1 LLSPS
6 KIEIKRKDDFM
17 PPTVG
22 IALSGGGVK
31 GFAHLGVLKALEE
44 KGIKPDLLAG
54 VSAGAIVGSFIAAG
68 KRPEEAME
76 LINESDFF
84 DFAKLS
90 IPNRG
95 IFTLDNM
102 TENLEKSLGVRIFA
116 DLKIPFYVGAANL
129 EKARMEYFNQGDLIK
144 IIQASSSI
152 PVLFSPVEINGDLY
166 VDGGL
171 FENLPVNPL
180 LNKCDKIIAVNV
192 MPVKL
197 EEKIESITDIAVRT
211 FQLKTVANAME
222 LRKKADVYIEPTGI
236 EEYNILNTKYSQE
249 LYELGYDYCKN
260 MEIDI

>member
-1 LLSPS
+1 MAP
-6 KIEIKRKDDFM
+6 KI
-17 PPTVG
+17 G

-44 KGIKPDLLAG
+44 KGIEADILAG

-68 KRPEEAME
+68 QKPAEAME

-90 IPNRG
+90 IPDRG

-102 TENLEKSLGVRIFA
+102 TENLEKSLGVKTFEE
-116 DLKIPFYVGAANL
+116 LKLPFYVGAANI
-129 EKARMEYFNQGDLIK
+129 EKARMEYFSSGELVK

-180 LNKCDKIIAVNV
+180 VNKCDKLIAVNV
-192 MPVKL
+192 MPVNL
-197 EEKIESITDIAVRT
+197 EEKMESITDIAVRT
-211 FQLKTVANAME
+211 FQLKTVVNAME
-222 LRKKADVYIEPTGI
+222 LREKADIYIEPTGI
-236 EEYNILNTKYSQE
+236 AKYNILNTKYSQE
-249 LYELGYDYCKN
+249 LYDLGYNYCKN
-260 MEIDI
+260 LEIEL

>member
-1 LLSPS
+1 MVPR
-6 KIEIKRKDDFM
+6 I
-17 PPTVG
+17 G

-44 KGIKPDLLAG
+44 KGIEADVLAG

-68 KRPEEAME
+68 KKPTEVME
-76 LINESDFF
+76 LINENDFF

-90 IPNRG
+90 LPDRG

-102 TENLEKSLGVRIFA
+102 TKNLEKSLGVKTFEE
-116 DLKIPFYVGAANL
+116 LKIPFYVGVANI
-129 EKARMEYFNQGDLIK
+129 EKARMEYFSKGELVK

-180 LNKCDKIIAVNV
+180 INQCDKLIAVNV
-192 MPVKL
+192 MPVNL
-197 EEKIESITDIAVRT
+197 EEKIESITDMAVRT
-211 FQLKTVANAME
+211 FQLKTNINALE
-222 LRKKADVYIEPTGI
+222 LREKADIYIEPTGI
-236 EEYNILNTKYSQE
+236 AKYNILNTKYSQE
-249 LYELGYDYCKN
+249 LYELGYNYAKN
-260 MEIDI
+260 LKIKI

>member
-1 LLSPS
+1 MAP
-6 KIEIKRKDDFM
+6 KI
-17 PPTVG
+17 G

-44 KGIKPDLLAG
+44 KGIEADVLAG

-68 KRPEEAME
+68 KKPLEVME

-90 IPNRG
+90 LPDRG

-102 TENLEKSLGVRIFA
+102 TENLEKSLGIKSFEE
-116 DLKIPFYVGAANL
+116 LKIPFYVGAANI
-129 EKARMEYFNQGDLIK
+129 ERARMEYFDKGDLIK

-152 PVLFSPVEINGDLY
+152 PVLFSPVEINGELY

-180 LNKCDKIIAVNV
+180 LDKCDILIAVNV
-192 MPVKL
+192 MPVNLNEKL
-197 EEKIESITDIAVRT
+197 DSITDIAVRT
-211 FQLKTVANAME
+211 FQLKTIVNAEE
-222 LRKKADVYIEPTGI
+222 LKAKADIFIEPTGI
-236 EEYNILNTKYSQE
+236 EKYNILNTKYSQE
-249 LYELGYDYCKN
+249 LYDLGYNYCKN
-260 MEIDI
+260 LDITI

>member
-1 LLSPS
+1 MVPR
-6 KIEIKRKDDFM
+6 I
-17 PPTVG
+17 G

-44 KGIKPDLLAG
+44 KGIEADVLAG

-68 KRPEEAME
+68 KKPTEVME
-76 LINESDFF
+76 LINENDFF

-90 IPNRG
+90 LPDRG

-102 TENLEKSLGVRIFA
+102 TKNLEKSLGVKTFEE
-116 DLKIPFYVGAANL
+116 LKIPFYVGVANI
-129 EKARMEYFNQGDLIK
+129 EKARMEYFSKGELVK

-180 LNKCDKIIAVNV
+180 INQCDKLIAVNV
-192 MPVKL
+192 MPVNL
-197 EEKIESITDIAVRT
+197 EEKIESITDMAVRT
-211 FQLKTVANAME
+211 FQLKTNINALE
-222 LRKKADVYIEPTGI
+222 LREKADIYIEPTGI
-236 EEYNILNTKYSQE
+236 AKYNILNTKYSQE
-249 LYELGYDYCKN
+249 LYELGYNYAKN
-260 MEIDI
+260 LKIEI

>member
-1 LLSPS
+1 MAP
-6 KIEIKRKDDFM
+6 KI
-17 PPTVG
+17 G

-44 KGIKPDLLAG
+44 KGIEADLLAG
-54 VSAGAIVGSFIAAG
+54 VSAGAIVGSFIASG
-68 KRPEEAME
+68 KKPAEVME

-90 IPNRG
+90 IPDRG

-102 TENLEKSLGVRIFA
+102 TENLKKSLGVSTFEE
-116 DLKIPFYVGAANL
+116 LKIPFYVGAANI
-129 EKARMEYFNQGDLIK
+129 EKARMEYFSQGDLIR

-171 FENLPVNPL
+171 FENLPVSPL
-180 LNKCDKIIAVNV
+180 LNKCDKLIAVNV

-197 EEKIESITDIAVRT
+197 DEKIESITDIAVRT
-211 FQLKTVANAME
+211 FQLKTVVNAVE
-222 LRKKADVYIEPTGI
+222 LSKKADIFIEPTGI
-236 EEYNILNTKYSQE
+236 EKYNILNTKYSQE
-249 LYELGYDYCKN
+249 LYELGYNYCKN
-260 MEIDI
+260 LEIEI

>member
-1 LLSPS
+1 MTP
-6 KIEIKRKDDFM
+6 KI
-17 PPTVG
+17 G

-44 KGIKPDLLAG
+44 KGIEADIMAG

-68 KRPEEAME
+68 KKPAEVME

-90 IPNRG
+90 LPDRG

-102 TENLEKSLGVRIFA
+102 TENLEKLLNVKSFSE
-116 DLKIPFYVGAANL
+116 LKIFFYIGVANI
-129 EKARMEYFNQGDLIK
+129 EKARMEYFNEGDLIK

-180 LNKCDKIIAVNV
+180 INKCDILIAVNV
-192 MPVKL
+192 MPVNFNEKL
-197 EEKIESITDIAVRT
+197 DSITDIAIRT
-211 FQLKTVANAME
+211 FQLKTMVNEEE
-222 LRKKADVYIEPTGI
+222 LKAKADIFIEPTGI
-236 EEYNILNTKYSQE
+236 EKYNILNTKYSQE
-249 LYELGYDYCKN
+249 LFDLGYNYCKN
-260 MEIDI
+260 LDIKIKI

>member
-1 LLSPS
+1 MAP
-6 KIEIKRKDDFM
+6 KI
-17 PPTVG
+17 G

-44 KGIKPDLLAG
+44 KGIEADLLAG

-68 KRPEEAME
+68 KKPAEVME

-90 IPNRG
+90 IPDRG

-102 TENLEKSLGVRIFA
+102 TENLEKSLGVSTFEE
-116 DLKIPFYVGAANL
+116 LKIPFYVGAANI
-129 EKARMEYFNQGDLIK
+129 EKARMEYFSQGDLIR

-171 FENLPVNPL
+171 FENLPVSPL
-180 LNKCDKIIAVNV
+180 LNKCDKLIAVNV

-197 EEKIESITDIAVRT
+197 DEKIESITDIAVRT
-211 FQLKTVANAME
+211 FQLKTVVNAVE
-222 LRKKADVYIEPTGI
+222 LSKKADIFIEPTGI
-236 EEYNILNTKYSQE
+236 EKYNILNTKYSQE
-249 LYELGYDYCKN
+249 LYEL
-260 MEIDI
+260 

>member
-1 LLSPS
+1 MAP
-6 KIEIKRKDDFM
+6 KI
-17 PPTVG
+17 G

-44 KGIKPDLLAG
+44 KGIEADVLAG

-68 KRPEEAME
+68 KKPLEVME

-90 IPNRG
+90 LPDRG

-102 TENLEKSLGVRIFA
+102 TENLEKSLGIKSFEE
-116 DLKIPFYVGAANL
+116 LKIPFYVGAANL
-129 EKARMEYFNQGDLIK
+129 ERARMEYFDKGDLIK

-152 PVLFSPVEINGDLY
+152 PVLFSPVEINGELY

-180 LNKCDKIIAVNV
+180 LDKCDILIAVNV
-192 MPVKL
+192 MPVNLNEKL
-197 EEKIESITDIAVRT
+197 DSITDIAVRT
-211 FQLKTVANAME
+211 FQLKTIVNAEE
-222 LRKKADVYIEPTGI
+222 LKAKADIFIEPTGI
-236 EEYNILNTKYSQE
+236 EKYNILNTKYSQE
-249 LYELGYDYCKN
+249 LYDLGYNYCKN
-260 MEIDI
+260 LDITI